1 MARRFKNYKFAL
13 ETLRN
18 PDTNVASP
26 PPTGTALDNYK
37 KYRGGE
43 ITLDYTR
50 ENTSKPQELL
60 VVAINPFGLTLAT
73 TSLVRV
79 KFSKRVDDNTT
90 LNSIKTVCNQQSAD
104 TVLTDLSGFIPA
116 KAVVFVEGGTSPTTP
131 PKSQITG
138 VPYNP
143 VPGNSYT
150 FPYGQDTG
158 KTVESQVRADIL
170 TAVDGL
176 TAQSTVS
183 FSSEKL

>member
-18 PDTNVASP
+18 PDTNAPSP
-26 PPTGTALDNYK
+26 PPAGTALENYK

-43 ITLDYTR
+43 TILDYTR

-60 VVAINPFGLTLAT
+60 VVAINPFGLTLNT

-79 KFSKRVDDNTT
+79 KFSKRVNDNTT
-90 LNSIKTVCNQQSAD
+90 LNTIKTVCNQQSAD
-104 TVLTDLSGFIPA
+104 TVVTDLKGFIPA
-116 KAVVFVEGGTSPTTP
+116 KAVVFVEGGTPPTTP

-138 VPYNP
+138 VSYNP
-143 VPGNSYT
+143 IPGNSYT
-150 FPYGQDTG
+150 FPYGQATG
-158 KTVESQVRADIL
+158 KIVESEVRADIL
-170 TAVDGL
+170 TAVDAL
-176 TAQSTVS
+176 TAESTVS